1 MVYKYILI
9 FLGTLYSNNMC
20 VWGVNRWVDIDVL
33 KQSLVSQMYGD
44 SYGLKDITS
53 IPVVYLLSFHFD
65 VI

>member
-9 FLGTLYSNNMC
+9 FFCTLYSNNMC
-20 VWGVNRWVDIDVL
+20 VWGVNRWVDIDIL
-33 KQSLVSQMYGD
+33 KQSLVFQMYDD